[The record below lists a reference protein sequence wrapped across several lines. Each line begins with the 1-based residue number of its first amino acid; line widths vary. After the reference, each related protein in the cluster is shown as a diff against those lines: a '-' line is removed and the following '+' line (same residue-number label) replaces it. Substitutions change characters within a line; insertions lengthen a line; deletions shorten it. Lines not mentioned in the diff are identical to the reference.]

1 MRRNHALV
9 LVLGLAAFAVG
20 ATPAD
25 LRELLDRLPPASQA
39 VLRHNLDQWDAWT
52 PAQRDAFR
60 QRAAQWDLL
69 PRAERDRRR
78 EQYHAWQALPAA
90 ERSQIQLVTTH
101 YAAMPPDVRAAW
113 RAQFDALDRS
123 DQRGWLL
130 GPSLGADYARL
141 QPLLA
146 QAPEAQREPLLRV
159 LQAMPSQ
166 QRHELGVLAQRTPPD
181 ARDKLRRELL
191 AVSPAE
197 RSDWLWRRLQR

>member
-1 MRRNHALV
+1 MRRSRALA
-9 LVLGLAAFAVG
+9 LVLGLAVFA
-20 ATPAD
+20 AAAAPAD
-25 LRELLDRLPPASQA
+25 LRELLDRLPGPAQA
-39 VLRHNLDQWDAWT
+39 ALRHNLEQWEAWT

-78 EQYHAWQALPAA
+78 EQYQAWQALPAS
-90 ERSQIQLVTTH
+90 ERAQVQVVATH

-123 DQRGWLL
+123 EQRGWLL

-159 LQAMPSQ
+159 LQAMTSQ
-166 QRHELGVLAQRTPPD
+166 QRAELGVLAQRTPPD
-181 ARDKLRRELL
+181 ARDTLRRELL